1 MKQLIKKS
9 IYGRNLTGYLL
20 KWLLLSSI
28 IGILSGSASAIFL
41 KSLEWATNWRE
52 ANSYIIYLLP
62 LAGFLISALYYY
74 FGKEVVGGNNLILS
88 EIHNPKK
95 ILKLRMAPFVLFG
108 TVVTH
113 LFGGSAGREGSAI
126 QMGASIA
133 DQLSYLFKFLR
144 TERKILL
151 ISGMA
156 AGFGS
161 VFGTPLAG
169 AVFGLEVFI
178 IGRLSYDAILPALF
192 SSIIADFVTQKWWG
206 VGHSIYQIAEIPEMN
221 LINICYAVFAG
232 VCFGLASRIF
242 SEGIHH
248 WKSFL
253 SRKIKFSPL
262 HAIVGGVLIV
272 GLTELVGSTM
282 YNGLGLET
290 ISASFHTALPSYA
303 FLLKILFTVITLGAG
318 FKGGEVTCLFFI
330 GAALG
335 NALSLFVPLP
345 MAILAGM
352 GFVAVF
358 AGASNTPLACTIMGI
373 ELFGAGVEIYVG
385 IACVM
390 AYLFSGHGSIYS
402 AQLVGTSKHPS
413 FDHHEGKTFAEI
425 KKGSHS

>member
-1 MKQLIKKS
+1 MKRLVEQS
-9 IYGRNLTGYLL
+9 EFSRNLIGYIL
-20 KWLLLSSI
+20 KWLFLSLI
-28 IGILSGSASAIFL
+28 IGVLSGSASAIFL

-52 ANSYIIYLLP
+52 ANRYIIYFLP
-62 LAGFLISALYYY
+62 LAGFLISALYFY

-95 ILKLRMAPFVLFG
+95 VLKLRMAPFVLFG

-126 QMGASIA
+126 QMGSSIA
-133 DQLSYLFKFLR
+133 DQLSYIFKFWR
-144 TERKILL
+144 IDRKILL
-151 ISGMA
+151 IAGMA

-178 IGRLSYDAILPALF
+178 IGKLSYDAILPALF
-192 SSIIADFVTQKWWG
+192 SSIIADRVTQVWWG
-206 VGHSIYQIAEIPEMN
+206 VGHSHYVVDSIPDVT
-221 LINICYAVFAG
+221 LLNICYACFAG
-232 VCFGLASRIF
+232 VCFGLASRVF
-242 SEGIHH
+242 SEGIHY
-248 WKSFL
+248 WKKLL
-253 SRKIKFSPL
+253 SKSIKFSPL
-262 HAIVGGVLIV
+262 HAVVGGVVIV
-272 GLTELVGSTM
+272 VLTELVGTTM
-282 YNGLGLET
+282 YNGLGLDT
-290 ISASFHTALPSYA
+290 ISASFHTSLPSYA

-373 ELFGAGVEIYVG
+373 ELFGSGVEVFVG
-385 IACVM
+385 IACVV

-402 AQLVGTSKHPS
+402 AQLIGTSKHAS
-413 FDHHEGKTFAEI
+413 RDHHEGKTFEEI
-425 KKGSHS
+425 RRG